1 MAALLLQT
9 FLIVMVS
16 TFVAATTIARQLVM
30 PVKDKLDVKDK
41 VLLQLLLKP
50 VLISAARL
58 ALNNGPA
65 TPTSS
70 SATGRD
76 SSPSKLQDKP
86 YLGFGLG
93 LRTEHFQDV
102 IDSEP
107 EVDWFEIISENFMVK
122 GGKPKYYLHKIRER
136 YPMVM
141 HGVSLSI
148 GTTDPINFDYLRNLK
163 TLANEVQ
170 PEWLSDHL
178 CWTQHGGINSHDL
191 LPLPYTEEALEHVSS
206 RISAT
211 QDFLGQQILIE
222 NVSSYLTYND
232 SSISEWEFL
241 SAVAEKADCLI
252 LLDLNNIYVSARNH
266 GFNAEDYLNGI
277 DPARVQ
283 QFHLAGHT
291 DYGDYVIDT
300 HDHDVVHSVWDLYA
314 KAIERFGQVSTMI
327 ERDDNIP
334 PLADLVTEL
343 NMARAIAKAGTGA
356 LSHQQAR

>member
-1 MAALLLQT
+1 MLLQT

-16 TFVAATTIARQLVM
+16 TFVAATTIARQLIM
-30 PVKDKLDVKDK
+30 PVRDKLDVKDK

-50 VLISAARL
+50 VRISAARL
-58 ALNNGPA
+58 ALNSGPT

-70 SATGRD
+70 SATGRNL
-76 SSPSKLQDKP
+76 SPNKKNAKP

-93 LRTEHFQDV
+93 LRTEHFQEV
-102 IDSEP
+102 IDTEP
-107 EVDWFEIISENFMVK
+107 AVDWFEIISENFMVK

-148 GTTDPINFDYLRNLK
+148 GTTDPINFDYLRSLK

-191 LPLPYTEEALEHVSS
+191 LPLPYTEEALEHVSA

-211 QDFLGQQILIE
+211 QDVLGQQILIE
-222 NVSSYLTYND
+222 NVSGYLTYND

-241 SAVAEKADCLI
+241 SAVAEKSDCLI

-266 GFNAEDYLNGI
+266 GFNAEEYLNGI

-300 HDHDVVHSVWDLYA
+300 HDHDVVDSVWDLYA
-314 KAIERFGQVSTMI
+314 KAMHRFGPVSTMI

-334 PLADLVTEL
+334 PLADLISEL
-343 NMARAIAKAGTGA
+343 DMARAIAAENP
-356 LSHQQAR
+356 LHLQAR